1 MEAFHTGGFVTR
13 KQIFSFT
20 FFCILLLLIWQL
32 GVILSPFFY
41 PIMWALILAT
51 TFYPLYRKLLTR
63 LNRRPQLSAAI
74 MTVMVMAMAVLP
86 AVYLIFLG
94 INEAAQAYD
103 TVVQWFRA
111 GRLHE
116 MGVAISQLPVVGRFS
131 QDIFGRLILANSGQ
145 LESSVIEGGKVV
157 SSFLLAQGADLA
169 KNAFLFVTD
178 FLVMVFT
185 LFFLFRDGDRYY
197 KSFYAAIPLESQHK
211 TKLFERLDGTISAVM
226 QGTLLTALAQGVTA
240 GLSYWLLGVRFSIFL
255 GALSAVL
262 SLLPFGGTS
271 LVWIPVSIYL
281 FVTGS
286 ILKGCIMIG
295 IGAGLV
301 GLLDN
306 LLQPF
311 LIGNKAQLPMLFL
324 FFASLGGLASFGL
337 LGLFLGPII
346 LAVLLET
353 FRIYQ
358 DEFQDQPSDLLIK

>member
-1 MEAFHTGGFVTR
+1 V
-13 KQIFSFT
+13 
-20 FFCILLLLIWQL
+20 LIWQL

-41 PIMWALILAT
+41 PILWALILAT
-51 TFYPLYRKLLTR
+51 TFYPLYRKLLIR
-63 LNRRPQLSAAI
+63 LNRRPQLAAAL
-74 MTVMVMAMAVLP
+74 MTAMVMAIAVLP

-94 INEAAQAYD
+94 INEAVQAYD
-103 TVVQWFRA
+103 QVVQWFRA

-116 MGVAISQLPVVGRFS
+116 LGVAISQLPVVGRFS
-131 QDIFGRLILANSGQ
+131 QDLFGRLILANSGQ
-145 LESSVIEGGKVV
+145 LESSVIEGGKVI

-197 KSFYAAIPLESQHK
+197 KNFYAAIPLEADHK
-211 TKLFERLDGTISAVM
+211 TKIFERMDGTISAVM
-226 QGTLLTALAQGVTA
+226 QGTLLTALAQGVAA
-240 GLSYWLLGVRFSIFL
+240 GLSYWALGVRFSIFL
-255 GALSAVL
+255 GALSAIL
-262 SLLPFGGTS
+262 SLLPVGGTS
-271 LVWIPVSIYL
+271 LVWIPVAVYL

-286 ILKGCIMIG
+286 ILKGCIMIAIG
-295 IGAGLV
+295 IGLV

-324 FFASLGGLASFGL
+324 FFASMGGLASFGL

-346 LAVLLET
+346 LAVLLEI
-353 FRIYQ
+353 FHIYQ
-358 DEFQDQPSDLLIK
+358 DEFQDHPSELLIK

>member
-1 MEAFHTGGFVTR
+1 MTR
-13 KQIFSFT
+13 RQIFSFT
-20 FFCILLLLIWQL
+20 FFCILVLLIWQL

-41 PIMWALILAT
+41 PIMWALILT
-51 TFYPLYRKLLTR
+51 VTFYPLYRKLLVQ
-63 LNRRPQLSAAI
+63 LNQRSQLAAAV
-74 MTVMVMAMAVLP
+74 MTVMVLAIAVLP

-94 INEAAQAYD
+94 INEAVQAYN
-103 TVVQWFRA
+103 TVVQWFKA

-116 MGVAISQLPVVGRFS
+116 IGVMVSQLPVVGRFS
-131 QDIFGRLILANSGQ
+131 QDLFGRLILANSGQ

-169 KNAFLFVTD
+169 KNAFLFLTD

-197 KSFYAAIPLESQHK
+197 KNFYAAIPLETDHK
-211 TKLFERLDGTISAVM
+211 TKILERMDGTINAVM
-226 QGTLLTALAQGVTA
+226 QGTLLTALAQGTA
-240 GLSYWLLGVRFSIFL
+240 AGITYWALGVPFSIFL
-255 GALSAVL
+255 GALSAML

-271 LVWIPVSIYL
+271 LVWIPVAIYL

-286 ILKGCIMIG
+286 IVKGCIMIAMG
-295 IGAGLV
+295 FGLV
-301 GLLDN
+301 GLMDN

-358 DEFQDQPSDLLIK
+358 DEFQDQPSELIIK

>member
-1 MEAFHTGGFVTR
+1 MTR
-13 KQIFSFT
+13 RQIFSFT
-20 FFCILLLLIWQL
+20 FFCILLVLIWQL

-51 TFYPLYRKLLTR
+51 TFYPLYRKLLVR
-63 LNRRPQLSAAI
+63 LKHLPQIAAAL
-74 MTVMVMAMAVLP
+74 MTGTVMSIAVLP
-86 AVYLIFLG
+86 AIYLIFLG
-94 INEAAQAYD
+94 INEAIQAYN
-103 TVVQWFRA
+103 TMVQWFRA

-116 MGVAISQLPVVGRFS
+116 MGVVISQLPLVGRFS
-131 QDIFGRLILANSGQ
+131 QDLFGRLILANSGQ

-169 KNAFLFVTD
+169 KNAVLFVTD

-197 KSFYAAIPLESQHK
+197 KNFYAAIPLESDHK
-211 TKLFERLDGTISAVM
+211 NKLFERMDGTISAVM
-226 QGTLLTALAQGVTA
+226 QGTLLTALAQGIAA
-240 GLSYWLLGVRFSIFL
+240 GVSYWALGVRFAIFL
-255 GALSAVL
+255 GALSAIF

-271 LVWIPVSIYL
+271 LVWIPVAIYL

-286 ILKGCIMIG
+286 IVKGCIMIG
-295 IGAGLV
+295 VGVGLV
-301 GLLDN
+301 GLMDN

-358 DEFQDQPSDLLIK
+358 DEFQDHPSELLVK